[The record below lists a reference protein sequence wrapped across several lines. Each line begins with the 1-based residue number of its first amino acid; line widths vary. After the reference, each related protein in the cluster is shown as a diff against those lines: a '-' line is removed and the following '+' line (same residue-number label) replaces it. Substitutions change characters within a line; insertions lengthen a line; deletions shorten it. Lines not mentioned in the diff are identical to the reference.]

1 MILYI
6 VFGAIFGVVG
16 GMGLGGGIVL
26 IPCLTLFLAANQH
39 EAQGMTLFAY
49 IPMALFALVSHIKQK
64 NVRLKPAL
72 FITAFGCIGG
82 VAGYFLATAI
92 DSETLRKVFAIFL
105 ILIALLRIWRQEVK
119 PLLDKKKQTES
130 PK

>member
-6 VFGAIFGVVG
+6 VFGAVFGIVG

-26 IPCLTLFLAANQH
+26 IPCLTLFLASSQH

-82 VAGYFLATAI
+82 VGGYFLAAAI
-92 DSETLRKVFAIFL
+92 DSDSLRKAFAVFL
-105 ILIALLRIWRQEVK
+105 ILVALLRVWRQEVK
-119 PLLDKKKQTES
+119 PRLDAASRKK
-130 PK
+130 P